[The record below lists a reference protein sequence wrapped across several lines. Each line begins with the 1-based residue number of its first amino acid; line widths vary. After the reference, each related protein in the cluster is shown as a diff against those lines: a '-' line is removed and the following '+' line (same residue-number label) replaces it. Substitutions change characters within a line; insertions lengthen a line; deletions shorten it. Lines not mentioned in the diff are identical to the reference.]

1 MSSTAAPAAFSPALA
16 PAERAW
22 PETNCFLDL
31 IATLLALRGLEPRAA
46 LGFTVRQDF
55 EGDHFT
61 FSKQPAADLER
72 LYGLLLQE
80 TAIYDRLE
88 AHALVQAARGSVML
102 VEVDSFYLPDLAAT
116 DYRRAHGKTSIG
128 ILGLDPA
135 ARRLDYVHNTAAHV
149 LTGEDYDGLFPP
161 LADPAALPP
170 YAEMLRP
177 IAAPLRGRG
186 LVEAA
191 RELLSA
197 HLTRR
202 PQENPVLAFKAALG
216 AQADELVQRPLA
228 VFHRY
233 AFNTS
238 RQFGANFEQLGL
250 HLDWLGEVGEGG
262 LQDLADL
269 AGQAHGLA
277 AAAKAFQFQL
287 ARAFGRRS
295 AAGLADR
302 LDGLAQRYDALIGG
316 LAARCA

>member
-1 MSSTAAPAAFSPALA
+1 MTHSAAPAALVTA

-22 PETNCFLDL
+22 PETNCFVDL
-31 IATLLALRGLEPRAA
+31 IATLLALRGLEPRAG

-61 FSKQPAADLER
+61 FFKQPAADLEQ

-80 TAIYDRLE
+80 TAVYDRLE

-102 VEVDSFYLPDLAAT
+102 VEVDSFHLPDLAAT

-135 ARRLDYVHNTAAHV
+135 TRRLDYVHNTGAHV
-149 LTGEDYDGLFPP
+149 LTGEDYDGIFAPP
-161 LADPAALPP
+161 ADPAALPP

-177 IAAPLRGRG
+177 IAPPLRGRA
-186 LVEAA
+186 LVAEARA
-191 RELLSA
+191 RLA
-197 HLTRR
+197 FHFARR
-202 PQENPVLAFKAALG
+202 PEANPVRAFKGAFAPAAD
-216 AQADELVQRPLA
+216 QLVQRPLA

-238 RQFGANFEQLGL
+238 RQLGANFEQLGL
-250 HLDWLGEVGEGG
+250 HLDWLGEAGEPG
-262 LQDLADL
+262 LDDL
-269 AGQAHGLA
+269 AGQAHGIA

-302 LDGLAQRYDALIGG
+302 LDGLAERYDVLMGG